1 MYSFRRF
8 TAGPFA
14 VHETLA
20 EVGDEH
26 RKRIGE
32 GVTPA
37 NQATL
42 NCYISGGW
50 AIEYAGGAGADL
62 RGGQCS
68 LDVPL
73 DALPAGLCV
82 ERCLEA
88 GQRLCI
94 EPIVASVPWTRDVVG
109 VAAGEAVRA
118 AGATVV
124 VLSGRVQDGDHM
136 MPAGAARRV
145 AGDAR
150 ALEASRVVVLRAR
163 PVGG

>member
-1 MYSFRRF
+1 MYQFRRF

-20 EVGDEH
+20 SIGDEH
-26 RKRIGE
+26 RKRLGE

-42 NCYISGGW
+42 NCYISGRW
-50 AIEYAGGAGADL
+50 AIEYADGGRAEFGA
-62 RGGQCS
+62 GQCS
-68 LDVPL
+68 LDALL

-82 ERCLEA
+82 ERCIEA

-94 EPIVASVPWTRDVVG
+94 EPIVAVAPWTRDVMT

-124 VLSGRVQDGDHM
+124 VLSGRLQDGDRD

-145 AGDAR
+145 AGDAQ
-150 ALEASRVVVLRAR
+150 ALEASRIVVLRTR
-163 PVGG
+163 PVG